1 LLDLVGPGETGVCVR
16 TVGRFV
22 APQVV
27 ILLLGAGLVWVTAAP
42 LAADGSGLGSID
54 WDWPLGYA
62 VFWGLVA
69 GAIEG
74 LVLGR
79 DRLVGAIVVAALVAP
94 VALWVPLL
102 LVSELVPTATDVP
115 TEPADLAVAMV
126 GWGTFG
132 LTSVLAAS
140 ALGTVL
146 RRTTYSSSEHAPRR
160 VAMAAVVVIVAAII
174 IWLAALS

>member
-1 LLDLVGPGETGVCVR
+1 VR

-22 APQVV
+22 AAQVV
-27 ILLLGAGLVWVTAAP
+27 ILLLGAGLVWFTAAP
-42 LAADGSGLGSID
+42 LAADGSGLGSVD
-54 WDWPLGYA
+54 WGWPLGYA
-62 VFWGLVA
+62 VFWGLIA
-69 GAIEG
+69 GTIEG

-79 DRLVGAIVVAALVAP
+79 GRLVGAIVAAVLVAP

-102 LVSELVPTATDVP
+102 LVSELSPSATDVP
-115 TEPADLAVAMV
+115 TEPAELAVALV

-140 ALGTVL
+140 ALGAVL
-146 RRTTYSSSEHAPRR
+146 RRTTYSSSEHATRR
-160 VAMAAVVVIVAAII
+160 IDMAAVVVVVAAII